1 MVSKE
6 QRCTGQGKKTGAGQK
21 HFAGSGAN
29 GETMMPTEKTS
40 TKLNRRK
47 FLATAAIA
55 GAAGSVPPA
64 TAALAETSTASQA
77 RVPSALPPNA
87 HVAAAESGT
96 PQPPAAA
103 PESGPP
109 GSDFM
114 VDVIKTLD
122 IKYLPANPASSY
134 RGIHESLINYGKNT
148 MPEFLTCMHEES
160 SVAMCHGYF
169 KATGK
174 PLMTLVH
181 GVVGLQHAT
190 MSVYNAW
197 CDRVPVIILG
207 GNDMDAAHR
216 APGVP
221 TFHSAQDINAIVRDY
236 TKWDDTPVSAQHFA
250 ESFVRMYK
258 IATTPP
264 YGPVM
269 MSLDGGLQTD
279 PARDFGQ
286 PLYIPKFFAAAP
298 PQGDLAAVKEAAKLL
313 ASAER
318 PVIVVD
324 RAARTQNGVDL
335 LIELAELLQAPVVDQ
350 GNRMNFPNTHYLNRP
365 ANVIPQADV
374 IIGMELSDYWG
385 TVNGFIDNANEGWG
399 HYASKIKPGTKLISI
414 SGVDLLTKSNYQDF
428 QQFQS
433 IDISMPGDAEA
444 TLPSLIE
451 AVKSAIGNDRKDGI
465 SKRGDG
471 IRQAHLKGLQAT
483 KEAAA
488 IAWDAQPISTA
499 RLLMETY
506 AQIKD
511 EDWSLVSTS
520 GNTSNWAN
528 RLWPMEKH
536 YRWLGWSG
544 GYGVGYGAP
553 ASVGAALG
561 NRDQGRFSIS
571 IQSDGDL
578 MYAPGVLWTAARH
591 KIPLLAV
598 MHNNRGYHQEVMHIQ
613 RMSNFRNRVAN
624 IGNDLAPIGTSIMN
638 PDIQYHELAKSMGWW
653 AKGPITD
660 PADLGPAIKEAV
672 AVVKT
677 GQPALVNVV
686 TQPR

>member
-1 MVSKE
+1 MP
-6 QRCTGQGKKTGAGQK
+6 TKKT
-21 HFAGSGAN
+21 S
-29 GETMMPTEKTS
+29 P
-40 TKLNRRK
+40 KLDRRR
-47 FLATAAIA
+47 FLATAALA

-64 TAALAETSTASQA
+64 GAALAGTAAAPQA
-77 RVPSALPPNA
+77 EPRLPSALPPNA
-87 HVAAAESGT
+87 RVAAAEAGT
-96 PQPPAAA
+96 PQAPAASS
-103 PESGPP
+103 ENGPP

-160 SVAMCHGYF
+160 AVGMCHGYF

-190 MSVYNAW
+190 MAVYNAW

-216 APGVP
+216 TPGVP

-269 MSLDGGLQTD
+269 MSLDGGLQTE
-279 PARDFGQ
+279 PVRDHGQ

-298 PQGDLAAVKEAAKLL
+298 PQADLAAVKEAARLL
-313 ASAER
+313 ANAER

-335 LIELAELLQAPVVDQ
+335 LIQLAELLQAPVVDQ

-365 ANVIPQADV
+365 ATVIGQADV
-374 IIGMELSDYWG
+374 VIGMELSDYWG
-385 TVNGFIDNANEGWG
+385 TVNGFIDNGNDGWG
-399 HYASKIKPGTKLISI
+399 HYVSKIKPGTKLISI
-414 SGVDLLTKSNYQDF
+414 SSVDLLTKSNYQDF

-444 TLPSLIE
+444 TLPSLID
-451 AVKSAIGNDRKDGI
+451 AVKSAIGNDRKDAI

-471 IRQAHLKGLQAT
+471 IRQAHAKGLDAT
-483 KEAAA
+483 KQAAA

-511 EDWSLVSTS
+511 ENWSLVSTA

-528 RLWPMEKH
+528 RLWPMEK
-536 YRWLGWSG
+536 YYQWLGWSG

-553 ASVGAALG
+553 ASIGAALG
-561 NRDQGRFSIS
+561 NRDLGRFSVS

-638 PDIQYHELAKSMGWW
+638 PDIQYHDLAKSMGWW

>member
-1 MVSKE
+1 M
-6 QRCTGQGKKTGAGQK
+6 T
-21 HFAGSGAN
+21 
-29 GETMMPTEKTS
+29 MPTRKTS
-40 TKLNRRK
+40 PNLNRRK

-55 GAAGSVPPA
+55 SAAGSVPPV
-64 TAALAETSTASQA
+64 TAAIAASSATPQPEQ
-77 RVPSALPPNA
+77 RLPSALPPNA
-87 HVAAAESGT
+87 HVAAAETGA
-96 PQPPAAA
+96 PQAPASSA
-103 PESGPP
+103 ENGPP

-122 IKYLPANPASSY
+122 IKYVPANPASSY
-134 RGIHESLINYGKNT
+134 RGIHESLINYGKNM

-279 PARDFGQ
+279 PVRDFGQ

-298 PQGDLAAVKEAAKLL
+298 PQGDLAAVKEAALLL
-313 ASAER
+313 ANAER

-335 LIELAELLQAPVVDQ
+335 LVQLAELLQAPVVDQ
-350 GNRMNFPNTHYLNRP
+350 GSRMNFPNTHYLNRP

-385 TVNGFIDNANEGWG
+385 TVNGFVDNGNNGFG
-399 HYASKIKPGTKLISI
+399 QNTTKIKPGTKLISI
-414 SGVDLLTKSNYQDF
+414 SSVDLLTKSNYQDF

-451 AVKSAIGNDRKDGI
+451 VVKSAVGDDRKDAI
-465 SKRGDG
+465 AKRGDG
-471 IRQAHLKGLQAT
+471 IRQAHAKGLVAT

-499 RLLMETY
+499 RLLMELY

-511 EDWSLVSTS
+511 ENWSLVSTG

-528 RLWPMEKH
+528 RLWPMEK
-536 YRWLGWSG
+536 YYQWLGASG

-561 NRDQGRFSIS
+561 NRDLGRFSVA

-638 PDIQYHELAKSMGWW
+638 PDIQYHDLAKSMGWW

-660 PADLGPAIKEAV
+660 PADVGPAIKEAV

-677 GQPALVNVV
+677 GQPALVNVL

>member
-1 MVSKE
+1 MVSKR
-6 QRCTGQGKKTGAGQK
+6 QRFAGRVQMDSGEMAMPTKKT
-21 HFAGSGAN
+21 S
-29 GETMMPTEKTS
+29 
-40 TKLNRRK
+40 LDRRK
-47 FLATAAIA
+47 FLATAAVA

-64 TAALAETSTASQA
+64 TAALAATATAPQPEPEP
-77 RVPSALPPNA
+77 RLPSALPPNA
-87 HVAAAESGT
+87 RVAAAESGT
-96 PQPPAAA
+96 PQAPAAA
-103 PESGPP
+103 SENGPP

-114 VDVIKTLD
+114 VDVIKSLD
-122 IKYLPANPASSY
+122 LKYLPANPASSY
-134 RGIHESLINYGKNT
+134 RGLHESLINYGKNT

-160 SVAMCHGYF
+160 GVGMCHGYF

-190 MSVYNAW
+190 MAVYNAW
-197 CDRVPVIILG
+197 CDRVPVLIIG

-236 TKWDDTPVSAQHFA
+236 TKWDDTPVSPQHFA

-279 PARDFGQ
+279 PVRDFGR

-298 PQGDLAAVKEAAKLL
+298 PQGDLAAVKEAGRLL
-313 ASAER
+313 ANAER

-335 LIELAELLQAPVVDQ
+335 LVQLAELLQAPVVDQ

-365 ANVIPQADV
+365 PTVISQADV
-374 IIGMELSDYWG
+374 VIGMELSDYWG
-385 TVNGFIDNANEGWG
+385 TVNGFLDNGNNGFG
-399 HYASKIKPGTKLISI
+399 QYVSKIKPGTKLISI
-414 SGVDLLTKSNYQDF
+414 SAVDLLTKSNYQDF

-444 TLPSLIE
+444 TLPSLID
-451 AVKSAIGNDRKDGI
+451 ALKSAIGNDRKDAI

-471 IRQAHLKGLQAT
+471 IRQAHLKGLQAI
-483 KEAAA
+483 KETAA

-499 RLLMETY
+499 RLLMELY

-528 RLWPMEKH
+528 RLWPMEKY
-536 YRWLGWSG
+536 YRWLGASG
-544 GYGVGYGAP
+544 GYGIGYGAP
-553 ASVGAALG
+553 ASIGAALG
-561 NRDQGRFSIS
+561 NRDLGRFSVS

-624 IGNDLAPIGTSIMN
+624 TGNDLAPIGTSIMN
-638 PDIQYHELAKSMGWW
+638 PDIQYHDLAKSVGWW

-660 PADLGPAIKEAV
+660 PADLAPAIKEAV

-677 GQPALVNVV
+677 GQPALVNVW